1 MNSTFFPVFL
11 WRYLFA
17 FGLTFKRKRMKF
29 IVIKSVAWF
38 LAGLMVLSPGT
49 VPWVLAQES
58 DNTAPDEQTQVIRQL
73 AEKGYLG
80 DKKNLYLSAESL
92 TDDGVTDA
100 LIRINDVLLTVNPK
114 KLKPGDP
121 VWRKDDLTALL
132 KLVRDKAD
140 DIRERKVSAW
150 KLEDKLKKMI
160 AALTPSPGEA
170 DLPEVVPTPVV
181 KAGMISTPAE
191 KPKVEPTVALPPPA
205 PTATPVPGPKLE
217 DFNAL
222 KASVQELSKKT
233 QESAESFDKRFD
245 EIQKEN
251 KGLKSDNES
260 TLEQL
265 KLVKRLID
273 QVQGD
278 LKKMDD
284 RLEQVAEKASR
295 KAITDT
301 ELQQELTIMHKDLRD
316 NTEDVSILKAE
327 VAKLDKAGHAVAQG
341 PLDEAL
347 GSKWLAGGALLV
359 GLAALIVTLTRK

>member
-1 MNSTFFPVFL
+1 MNRDNETANGRQLVDA
-11 WRYLFA
+11 R
-17 FGLTFKRKRMKF
+17 GRMKT
-29 IVIKSVAWF
+29 IIIKSVAWF
-38 LAGLMVLSPGT
+38 LAGLMTLSPGT
-49 VPWVLAQES
+49 VSWALAQES

-80 DKKNLYLSAESL
+80 DKKGLYLSAESL

-114 KLKPGDP
+114 KLKPGNSS
-121 VWRKDDLTALL
+121 WKTEDLTALL

-150 KLEDKLKKMI
+150 KLEDKLKKMLAAI
-160 AALTPSPGEA
+160 AIPPGEA
-170 DLPEVVPTPVV
+170 ELLESIPTPVEQPV
-181 KAGMISTPAE
+181 TAPAPAV
-191 KPKVEPTVALPPPA
+191 KPKAKTQEEPPPA
-205 PTATPVPGPKLE
+205 PPTPTPVPGPKLE
-217 DFNAL
+217 DFNEL
-222 KASVQELSKKT
+222 KASVQELSRKT
-233 QESAESFDKRFD
+233 QESAESLNKKSD

-251 KGLKSDNES
+251 KELKSDNAS

-273 QVQGD
+273 QVQTD
-278 LKKMDD
+278 LKKLDD

-295 KAITDT
+295 KSITDT

-316 NTEDVSILKAE
+316 NTEDVGVLKTQ
-327 VAKLDKAGHAVAQG
+327 VAKLDKAGHAKGQG

-347 GSKWLAGGALLV
+347 GSKWLAGGALVV